1 MYSHGYVVDRMF
13 HKTTQKREEHS
24 RNHSTT
30 IMAFKQRLPV
40 KRTPIPTLTLWTHI
54 RRMTF
59 LSLDFLRCDKF
70 RFAFFALVEVHH
82 VTIKERL

>member
-1 MYSHGYVVDRMF
+1 MLLTGCF
-13 HKTTQKREEHS
+13 IKPHKTEK
-24 RNHSTT
+24 STLRT
-30 IMAFKQRLPV
+30 TRRPRTAFKQRLPV
-40 KRTPIPTLTLWTHI
+40 KRTPIPTLTLRTHI